1 MSFKGH
7 ENTPLGPSNFE
18 TYTRMN
24 TWAHVFAALLEFY
37 SSVSQMVWA
46 MVEVHQR
53 HEPSLITY

>member
-18 TYTRMN
+18 TYTHMN

-37 SSVSQMVWA
+37 SSISQMVWA